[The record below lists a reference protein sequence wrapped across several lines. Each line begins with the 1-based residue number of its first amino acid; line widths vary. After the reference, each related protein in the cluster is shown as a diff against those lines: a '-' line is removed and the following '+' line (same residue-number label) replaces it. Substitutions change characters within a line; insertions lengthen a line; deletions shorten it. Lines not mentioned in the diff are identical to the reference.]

1 MPPTTHRL
9 PITFRYQDAV
19 RAGVSDRRLRSLLH
33 TGDVERIARGLY
45 RQTAASEDLADL
57 DLVEIARRAS
67 RATLCLVTALARH
80 GLTDQI
86 PARID
91 IALPRGERARAVMA
105 PVTWHRF
112 AAATFDVG
120 REEVSVGAG
129 TRIGL
134 YTPERCLIDMF
145 RLRHQEGPD
154 VALEALKAWLRRPGS
169 QPGSLLKM
177 AEPFPHAVAPMRA
190 TLEVLL

>member
-1 MPPTTHRL
+1 MASTAPDLPT
-9 PITFRYQDAV
+9 TFRYQDAA
-19 RAGVSDRRLRSLLH
+19 RAGVSDRRLRSLLDA
-33 TGDVERIARGLY
+33 GKIERIARGLY
-45 RQTAASEDLADL
+45 RQTGDSVELADL
-57 DLVEIARRAS
+57 DLVEIARRAP

-91 IALPRGERARAVMA
+91 VALPRGERARVVTA

-112 AAATFDVG
+112 AVGTFDVG
-120 REEVSVGAG
+120 REEMSLEAD
-129 TRIGL
+129 TQIGL

-145 RLRHQEGPD
+145 RLRHQEGSD

-169 QPGSLLKM
+169 QPGSLLQM
-177 AEPFPHAVAPMRA
+177 ARSFPHSVTPLRA
-190 TLEVLL
+190 ALEVLL

>member
-1 MPPTTHRL
+1 MATTALGL
-9 PITFRYQDAV
+9 PATFRYKDAA
-19 RAGVSDRRLRSLLH
+19 RAGVSDRQLRGLLEA
-33 TGDVERIARGLY
+33 GKIERMARGLY
-45 RQTAASEDLADL
+45 RQTGASGDLADL
-57 DLVEIARRAS
+57 DLVEISQRAP

-91 IALPRGERARAVMA
+91 VALPRGERARAVTA

-120 REEVSVGAG
+120 REEISAG
-129 TRIGL
+129 GDTRIGL
-134 YTPERCLIDMF
+134 YTPERCLVDMF
-145 RLRHQEGPD
+145 RLRHQEGSD

-169 QPGSLLKM
+169 QPGLLLKM
-177 AEPFPHAVAPMRA
+177 AGSFPHAAAPLRA
-190 TLEVLL
+190 VLEVLM